1 MMQKYF
7 KTQKLAAGIYTG
19 TVILV
24 FIYTLCFMTE
34 YKDLF
39 GLKLTQ
45 NDQIS
50 FFHDY
55 ILQIFNKQ
63 IFAFAVFGV
72 LVILLSFLLEI
83 FGKIPDKFALIIMGL
98 SLLICCAC
106 SVYALFNLQ
115 AIESY
120 YAGLDFQYLRLE
132 SAGDYKPHFAT
143 FRIGLG
149 IYMTYILCCAFYIVA
164 IGRSHFK
171 FQKNQKKRS
180 TRNG

>member
-19 TVILV
+19 TVIIV

-55 ILQIFNKQ
+55 ILQIT
-63 IFAFAVFGV
+63 
-72 LVILLSFLLEI
+72 SFLLRM
-83 FGKIPDKFALIIMGL
+83 F
-98 SLLICCAC
+98 
-106 SVYALFNLQ
+106 
-115 AIESY
+115 
-120 YAGLDFQYLRLE
+120 RLC
-132 SAGDYKPHFAT
+132 
-143 FRIGLG
+143 L
-149 IYMTYILCCAFYIVA
+149 V
-164 IGRSHFK
+164 
-171 FQKNQKKRS
+171 
-180 TRNG
+180 